1 MSGKEVAKRDS
12 AEVDPRTLAAEARK
26 ADVLELEDILD
37 EGEELLAARGAAY
50 AREHKRI
57 EGVQVSLVKNLATVC
72 IALRH
77 HHDDYRGNSRA
88 YRDVV
93 TEMYNRAGLTG
104 DERERMTQRV
114 RYHIGNGLRRFL
126 TPRELTSVN
135 LLPESP
141 LERNQDA
148 RATNQVMLKA
158 LRTSADA
165 ERVPEQAKPSKR
177 APAKGVVDT
186 ERVETVQRTLL
197 GRELKATADSLRLAH
212 AAQELVSQLSDDSI
226 GDMTDGQRSKLD
238 EELKTLESR
247 VRQLRRKL
255 KAAPKG

>member
-1 MSGKEVAKRDS
+1 M
-12 AEVDPRTLAAEARK
+12 
-26 ADVLELEDILD
+26 
-37 EGEELLAARGAAY
+37 
-50 AREHKRI
+50 
-57 EGVQVSLVKNLATVC
+57 
-72 IALRH
+72 
-77 HHDDYRGNSRA
+77 
-88 YRDVV
+88 
-93 TEMYNRAGLTG
+93 
-104 DERERMTQRV
+104 
-114 RYHIGNGLRRFL
+114 
-126 TPRELTSVN
+126 
-135 LLPESP
+135 
-141 LERNQDA
+141 
-148 RATNQVMLKA
+148 
-158 LRTSADA
+158 
-165 ERVPEQAKPSKR
+165 PEQAKPSKR